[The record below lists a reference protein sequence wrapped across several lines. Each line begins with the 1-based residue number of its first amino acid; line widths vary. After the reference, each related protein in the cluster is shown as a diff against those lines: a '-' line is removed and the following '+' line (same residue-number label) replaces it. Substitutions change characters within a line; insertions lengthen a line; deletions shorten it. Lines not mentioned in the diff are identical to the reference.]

1 MQNVT
6 LMNQT
11 EMRGDVGKG
20 QNKRHDELR
29 NVAEQFEA
37 LFIEELLKTSRNS
50 SLNADLFDGEHSDTY
65 KELLHREYA
74 LSIAQKASLGIAE
87 ALTNQFGSKIGTPK
101 S

>member
-65 KELLHREYA
+65 KEMLHREYA

>member
-11 EMRGDVGKG
+11 GMRGDVGQG
-20 QNKRHDELR
+20 QHKQQDELQ

-50 SLNADLFDGEHSDTY
+50 SLNADLFDSEYSDTY
-65 KELLHREYA
+65 KEMLHREYA
-74 LSIAQKASLGIAE
+74 LSISQKASLGIAE